1 MDEADRHF
9 PDTHFLFTSESV
21 GEGHPDSESDLF
33 DFLCVHSKCTSSLS
47 SVPSQ
52 NLLNVLIESKMSS
65 PSSDNGHG
73 TFLFSS
79 ESVGEGHPD
88 KLCDQVSDAVLDAHL
103 EQDPNAKVACEAV
116 SKTGMVMVVG
126 EITSHAVVDYQSLI
140 RNTIKH
146 IGYDNAEK
154 GLDYKSCNVLV
165 SIDKQCVE
173 IADAVYVNHS
183 EEDVGAGDQGLMF
196 GYATDETEELM
207 PLTVVLAHGL
217 NKKLAENRRNG
228 TMPWLR
234 PDSKTQV
241 TVEYKMDGGAC
252 VPLRV
257 HTIVISAQTGPEISL
272 EDLRKELMENI
283 VKVVV
288 PEKYLDSKTIY
299 HLQPSGCFHIG
310 GPQGD
315 AGLTG
320 RKIIVDTYGGWGAH
334 GGGAFSGKDW
344 TKVDRSASYAARW
357 IAKSLVHA
365 GLARRVLIQVS
376 YAIGIAEPL
385 SITVFEYGTSKVP
398 ADELLRIVK
407 KNFDLRPG
415 MIVKELGLKK
425 PIYKDSCIYGHFKP
439 GFTWEVPKKLEL

>member
-1 MDEADRHF
+1 MDEANHHH
-9 PDTHFLFTSESV
+9 PDSHFLFT
-21 GEGHPDSESDLF
+21 
-33 DFLCVHSKCTSSLS
+33 
-47 SVPSQ
+47 
-52 NLLNVLIESKMSS
+52 
-65 PSSDNGHG
+65 
-73 TFLFSS
+73 S

-116 SKTGMVMVVG
+116 AKTGMVMVVG
-126 EITSHAVVDYQSLI
+126 EITSKAVVDYQNVVRMAI
-140 RNTIKH
+140 RH
-146 IGYDNAEK
+146 IGYDDSSK
-154 GLDYKSCNVLV
+154 GLDYKTCNVLV
-165 SIDKQCVE
+165 SMEKQATE
-173 IADAVYVNHS
+173 IAEAVHVNKKD
-183 EEDVGAGDQGLMF
+183 EDIGAGDQGLMF

-217 NKKLAENRRNG
+217 NKELAKNRRNG
-228 TMPWLR
+228 SMSWLR

-257 HTIVISAQTGPEISL
+257 HTIVISTQTDPEISL
-272 EDLRKELMENI
+272 EDIKKELMEKI

-288 PEKYLDSKTIY
+288 PAKYLDSKTIY
-299 HLQPSGCFHIG
+299 HMQPSGSFHVG

-334 GGGAFSGKDW
+334 GGGAFSGKDFS
-344 TKVDRSASYAARW
+344 KVDRSAAYAARW
-357 IAKSLVHA
+357 IAKSIVHA
-365 GLARRVLIQVS
+365 GLARRCLLQIS
-376 YAIGIAEPL
+376 YAIGVAEPL
-385 SITVFEYGTSKVP
+385 SISVFEYGTGKVS
-398 ADELLRIVK
+398 ASELLRIVK

-415 MIVKELGLKK
+415 VIVRDLCLRN
-425 PIYKDSCIYGHFKP
+425 PIYRDTCVYGHFKP